1 MKTLRAVGW
10 ICWKDLAIEL
20 RTGRRLTVMVAFA
33 VLIAVLFNY
42 SIDPGLVRPRDFV
55 SGLLWLTIVFGGL
68 LGLGQTFHLE
78 EENGALEGVLLTPM
92 PREALFLA
100 KVLSNYLLVLGLVL
114 LVLLLFGLF
123 FAVDYGAH
131 WLVLIAVLA
140 LGALGFVAVG
150 TLFAAV
156 TARSTMRETLLPVL
170 VFPIL
175 LPVVIYGAGATNRLL
190 SGLAV
195 SEVEGNLR
203 MLGAFALLTLTVGA
217 ILFRFVVEDA

>member
-156 TARSTMRETLLPVL
+156 
-170 VFPIL
+170 
-175 LPVVIYGAGATNRLL
+175 
-190 SGLAV
+190 
-195 SEVEGNLR
+195 
-203 MLGAFALLTLTVGA
+203 
-217 ILFRFVVEDA
+217 